1 MDPWLGA
8 EVPRRPSPETF
19 RGGVQEQGPTPST
32 RETAFRLRTIGFP
45 VPQRLAPLRL
55 ATTPNS
61 PARDSRRNPQRCSAG
76 LAVSLAMTASTGFR
90 AFTLRGNLPT
100 CFMLFSQA
108 SRPTFHLSLKLLVRY
123 RTPDVFRLG
132 RSALPFSA
140 GNSGPTYSF
149 SGCHRVFAYGAVALF
164 GCLFQ
169 GNSAG
174 HVEALPAPHV
184 DPVSGTDSA
193 RPLPVSLAATSGIA
207 FAFSSCPYHDASP
220 QGVPAPGP
228 VGRRVTCFPGGAGS
242 ESDGIGGQGTGAP
255 GLTPGTK
262 SHSEIPGS

>member
-19 RGGVQEQGPTPST
+19 RGVVQEQGPTLST
-32 RETAFRLRTIGFP
+32 LGTAFRLRTIGFP
-45 VPQRLAPLRL
+45 WPRRLIPLQL
-55 ATTPNS
+55 ATTPSS

-76 LAVSLAMTASTGFR
+76 LAASLAMAASIGFR
-90 AFTLRGNLPT
+90 AFTLRGDWPT

-108 SRPTFHLSLKLLVRY
+108 SRPSFHLSLKLLVRY

-140 GNSGPTYSF
+140 GNSGPTYSV
-149 SGCHRVFAYGAVALF
+149 SGCQRVFAYGAVALF

-169 GNSAG
+169 GNSAR

-184 DPVSGTDSA
+184 DPVSRADSA
-193 RPLPVSLAATSGIA
+193 RPTPVSLAATSGIA
-207 FAFSSCPYHDASP
+207 FAFSSCPYYDASL
-220 QGVPAPGP
+220 QGVPVPGP
-228 VGRRVTCFPGGAGS
+228 VCHRAARFPG
-242 ESDGIGGQGTGAP
+242 
-255 GLTPGTK
+255 
-262 SHSEIPGS
+262 

>member
-1 MDPWLGA
+1 MRD
-8 EVPRRPSPETF
+8 
-19 RGGVQEQGPTPST
+19 QGPAPST

-45 VPQRLAPLRL
+45 LPQRLLPLQL

-61 PARDSRRNPQRCSAG
+61 PARDSRRNPQRC
-76 LAVSLAMTASTGFR
+76 LAVLAASLAMAASIGFR
-90 AFTLRGNLPT
+90 AFTLRGDWPT

-108 SRPTFHLSLKLLVRY
+108 SRPSFHLSLKLLVRY

-140 GNSGPTYSF
+140 GNSGPTYSV
-149 SGCHRVFAYGAVALF
+149 SGCQRVFAYGAVALF
-164 GCLFQ
+164 GFLFQ

-184 DPVSGTDSA
+184 GRVSPIDSA

-207 FAFSSCPYHDASP
+207 FAFSSCPYYDASL

-228 VGRRVTCFPGGAGS
+228 VCRRVARFPG
-242 ESDGIGGQGTGAP
+242 
-255 GLTPGTK
+255 
-262 SHSEIPGS
+262 